1 MDELHLPRVRPMAYD
16 PRRPPVAPP
25 PPAQAND
32 GASHDDCTRPGLSLI
47 DPACRRSSVRPRHRR
62 TWSATFVH
70 IAFLLI
76 KVSVRR
82 YDRAGFTAVTRQ
94 ASKVRMQ
101 EQVGKTSRQKIT
113 SRGEETRNSKVNRTD
128 RRWQSPRCREC
139 VEGLPKRR
147 RATRCP
153 GGCSMP
159 ENVEALSACE
169 ASGGARPVR

>member
-1 MDELHLPRVRPMAYD
+1 TNLVLLMDELHLPRVRPMAYD
-16 PRRPPVAPP
+16 PRRLPVAPP
-25 PPAQAND
+25 PPAQADD

-101 EQVGKTSRQKIT
+101 EQEGKTSRQKIT

-128 RRWQSPRCREC
+128 RRWQSPRRREC

-147 RATRCP
+147 RGARCP
-153 GGCSMP
+153 GGP
-159 ENVEALSACE
+159 AGDDLPSA
-169 ASGGARPVR
+169 G